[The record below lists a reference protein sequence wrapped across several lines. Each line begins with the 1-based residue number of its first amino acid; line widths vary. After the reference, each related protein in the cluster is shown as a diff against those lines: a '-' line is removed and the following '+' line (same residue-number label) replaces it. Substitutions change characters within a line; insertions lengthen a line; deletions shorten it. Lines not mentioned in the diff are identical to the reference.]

1 MGHFLWARPGAVRA
15 DNQALQWGVGAFLGG
30 LTLLLAGW
38 RGGWLRGFG
47 PATVLGA
54 VVIVVALYGL
64 REGAMQLAARLQS
77 LEVRHRPWES
87 AVPLSVA
94 IALAFG
100 VFLPAPGS
108 VYPRQGGWRYQ
119 QNLLPKLGPVAF
131 AGASAVVAFAW
142 AAWALAQF
150 GELSSEATVWAARG
164 HTAGLMLA
172 AFGVLLPFSL
182 FSSFDGRRVWDW
194 KRPAWGLLVVAVLGL
209 FLAGG

>member
-1 MGHFLWARPGAVRA
+1 MRA

-30 LTLLLAGW
+30 LTFLLAGW

-47 PATVLGA
+47 PSTVLGA

-108 VYPRQGGWRYQ
+108 VYPR
-119 QNLLPKLGPVAF
+119 
-131 AGASAVVAFAW
+131 
-142 AAWALAQF
+142 
-150 GELSSEATVWAARG
+150 
-164 HTAGLMLA
+164 
-172 AFGVLLPFSL
+172 
-182 FSSFDGRRVWDW
+182 
-194 KRPAWGLLVVAVLGL
+194 
-209 FLAGG
+209 